1 MFYTIT
7 IPIKDYKLI
16 ERFLK
21 KGTVVPELLEI
32 LERTYEIDCDGINVT
47 AQVTRNGNILYRAY
61 EKDFSIDKT
70 IRSLVCHFGELNI
83 TCAFDM
89 DKSYD

>member
-16 ERFLK
+16 EKFLK

-32 LERTYEIDCDGINVT
+32 LDRIYEIDCGGINVT
-47 AQVTRNGNILYRAY
+47 AQVTKNGHILYQAY
-61 EKDFSIDKT
+61 EEDFTIDKT
-70 IRSLVCHFGELNI
+70 IRSMVCHFGELNI
-83 TCAFDM
+83 TVAYDM